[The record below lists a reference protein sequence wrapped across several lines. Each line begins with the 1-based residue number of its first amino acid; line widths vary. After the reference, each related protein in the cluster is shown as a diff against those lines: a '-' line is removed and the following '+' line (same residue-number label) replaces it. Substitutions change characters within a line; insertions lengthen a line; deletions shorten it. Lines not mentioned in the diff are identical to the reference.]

1 MAAFLAVPLIKFLPL
16 AVAALV
22 AVAGIVA
29 DTGMDE
35 TSEFEPVKPEYP
47 NQTPYPN
54 IWLPPV
60 NPNQPEQNGN
70 QIVDGAAVTVLP
82 FIDPE
87 PWGYVHVT
95 KVVPVTPNPEP
106 DVDLGDVTVPVS
118 SFVFS
123 AEAED
128 SYAGVIIASAVSA
141 VLAFLVLAV
150 TGRES

>member
-1 MAAFLAVPLIKFLPL
+1 M
-16 AVAALV
+16 
-22 AVAGIVA
+22 
-29 DTGMDE
+29 
-35 TSEFEPVKPEYP
+35 
-47 NQTPYPN
+47 
-54 IWLPPV
+54 
-60 NPNQPEQNGN
+60 
-70 QIVDGAAVTVLP
+70 
-82 FIDPE
+82 
-87 PWGYVHVT
+87 
-95 KVVPVTPNPEP
+95 TPNPEP